1 MSLAGGG
8 ADGPRPVLLGMGWFP
23 DQAGGLNR
31 YFRELFLV
39 LQAQGLSPQGVVLGP
54 VHGDP
59 PGGLTIAASAQES
72 LSRRIWRYW
81 KAVQETGA
89 GSDVV
94 DAHFAL
100 YAAGPI
106 LLGSVRRLPLVLH
119 FHGPWAD
126 EGRSAGQGSRLRAA
140 SKRLLE
146 RRVYQRAREAIVL
159 SAAFRRILVERY
171 GVLPWRVNVVPPGVD
186 LERFV
191 PRAATANRRR
201 LGVPQSSWV
210 AVSVR
215 RLVPR
220 TGIDILLA
228 AWAQLTQKR
237 EDVLLLIVGDG
248 PARARLEALS
258 TDLGLGE
265 TVRFVGSV
273 SDRDLRA
280 YYQLADVCVVPSVA
294 LEGFGLVVLEALACG
309 TPVIASDSGGLPE
322 ALAGLD
328 ARLVVP
334 AGDVNGLAQRL
345 EAAAEGEPALPSR
358 ASCRRHAERFSWK
371 EVAARHGEIY
381 RRAVAPSR
389 RRRLR
394 VVYLD
399 HCAEL
404 SGAEIALLRLLPSL
418 EGVDAHVVLAE
429 EGPLVS
435 RLLRAGI
442 SVEVL
447 PMPAAGRNLRREQ
460 LSDTREAIA
469 AAVPAAIYAA
479 RLVRRL
485 RRLRPDLVHTN
496 SLKAALYGSVAAKAA
511 RVPVVW
517 HLRDRLADDYLP
529 ATALPIVG
537 AGASRLA
544 DGVIAI
550 SATTLVTLGQGA
562 LRKLG
567 GRVVVIHD
575 PVVLDPRER
584 RRSAG
589 GLCFGMIGRIAPWK
603 GQHLFLEA
611 FARAFPGGAERARIV
626 GAPLFGEEAYE
637 HDLHVLASELDLD
650 GRVEFTGFKEDIASE
665 LSQLD
670 VLVHASVIPEPF
682 GQVVIE
688 GMTAGVPVLAARA
701 GGPAEVIEDGRTGLL
716 YEPGNADA
724 LAAAMQQAA
733 ADPALRRKLVRA
745 ARAAADAFAPEAV
758 AEEVMRLY
766 RGVLSPR

>member
-1 MSLAGGG
+1 MSLGSERRDA
-8 ADGPRPVLLGMGWFP
+8 PRPLLLGMGWFP

-31 YFRELFLV
+31 YFRELFFTLET
-39 LQAQGLSPQGVVLGP
+39 QGVSPQGVVLGP
-54 VHGDP
+54 VEGDP
-59 PGGLTIAASAQES
+59 PRDITIAASACE
-72 LSRRIWRYW
+72 LLPARLWRYW
-81 KAVQETGA
+81 KAVDEGDA
-89 GSDVV
+89 DRDVV
-94 DAHFAL
+94 DVHFAL

-106 LLGSVRRLPLVLH
+106 LLGSARRLPLVVH

-126 EGRSAGQGSRLRAA
+126 EGRSAGQRSSLRAA

-146 RRVYQRAREAIVL
+146 RRVYRRAHEAIVL
-159 SAAFRRILVERY
+159 SAAFRRVLVERY
-171 GVLPWRVNVVPPGVD
+171 GVQPWRVNIVPPGVD
-186 LERFV
+186 LARFV
-191 PRAATANRRR
+191 PRDASASRRR
-201 LGVPQSSWV
+201 LGVPQSAWV

-228 AWAQLTQKR
+228 AWAEMTRKR

-248 PARARLEALS
+248 PARARLEELS
-258 TDLGLGE
+258 RDLGLGE
-265 TVRFVGSV
+265 TVRFVGPV

-280 YYQLADVCVVPSVA
+280 YYQLADLCVVPSVA

-328 ARLVVP
+328 ANLIVP
-334 AGDVNGLAQRL
+334 AGDVHALAQRL
-345 EAAAEGEPALPSR
+345 ETAAHGEPALPSR
-358 ASCRRHAERFSWK
+358 ASCRRHAERFSWN
-371 EVAARHGEIY
+371 EVADRHEEIY

-389 RRRLR
+389 PTQLR

-399 HCAEL
+399 HCAQL
-404 SGAEIALLRLLPSL
+404 SGGEIALLRLLPSL
-418 EGVDAHVVLAE
+418 QEVDAHVVLGE
-429 EGPLVS
+429 DGPLVS

-447 PMPAAGRNLRREQ
+447 PMPAAARNLRREQ
-460 LSDTREAIA
+460 LSRAPETLA
-469 AAVPAAIYAA
+469 AAVPAGVYAA
-479 RLVRRL
+479 RLTRRL
-485 RRLRPDLVHTN
+485 WRLRPDLVHTN
-496 SLKAALYGSVAAKAA
+496 SLKAALYGTVSGKAV

-517 HLRDRLADDYLP
+517 HLRDRIADDYLP
-529 ATALPIVG
+529 GTAVRG
-537 AGASRLA
+537 VRAGASRFA

-550 SATTLVTLGQGA
+550 SATTLAALDQDA
-562 LRKLG
+562 LRKLE
-567 GRVVVIHD
+567 GRIAVIHD
-575 PVVLDPRER
+575 PVFLEPKER

-611 FARAFPGGAERARIV
+611 FARAFPRGAERARIV

-688 GMTAGVPVLAARA
+688 GMTAGVPVLAPRA
-701 GGPAEVIEDGRTGLL
+701 GGPAEVIDNGRTGLL
-716 YEPGNADA
+716 YEPGDADA

-733 ADPALRRKLVRA
+733 ADPALRRKLARA
-745 ARAAADAFAPEAV
+745 ARAAADAFAPEAI
-758 AEEVMRLY
+758 AEEVMRFY